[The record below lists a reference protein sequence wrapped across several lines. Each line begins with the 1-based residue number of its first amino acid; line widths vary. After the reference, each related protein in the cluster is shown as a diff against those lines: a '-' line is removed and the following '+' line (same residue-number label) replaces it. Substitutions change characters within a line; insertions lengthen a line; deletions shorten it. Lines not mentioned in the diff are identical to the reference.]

1 MGQCEW
7 WGVFL
12 GRGDSKS
19 EGREEGKHV
28 GSLRNTKLS
37 FEDGRGPMMD
47 SKDGEKGAKSSLG
60 TNTTLRN
67 LVFIYK
73 K

>member
-1 MGQCEW
+1 M
-7 WGVFL
+7 FL

-37 FEDGRGPMMD
+37 FEDNRGPMMD
-47 SKDGEKGAKSSLG
+47 RPSVRMEKRGQSLAWG
-60 TNTTLRN
+60 L
-67 LVFIYK
+67 IQH
-73 K
+73 

>member
-1 MGQCEW
+1 M
-7 WGVFL
+7 FL
-12 GRGDSKS
+12 GRGTSKS
-19 EGREEGKHV
+19 ERREGERHV

-37 FEDGRGPMMD
+37 CEEGRGPTVD
-47 SKDGEKGAKSSLG
+47 SEDGDEWAKYSLG
-60 TNTTLRN
+60 TNTRN